1 MYTITNTKI
10 INVSIVEI
18 STIKSLSELS
28 NVLQIKIVNKTAIK
42 ININK
47 SIINPPTNDISYLA
61 YYKY

>member
-28 NVLQIKIVNKTAIK
+28 NILQIKIVNKTAIK

-47 SIINPPTNDISYLA
+47 SIINPPTNSIFYQA
-61 YYKY
+61 CYKY